1 MMKLFAFPQT
11 RATRALW
18 ALEEV
23 GADYEYIKV
32 DLFKGEGNRPAYL
45 EINPAGKVPTLLDDD
60 LVITESAAICTYLGE
75 KFPDAGLVPVAGSP
89 QRAHYLQWCC
99 FVIGELE
106 QPLWT
111 IAKHRFA
118 LPKERRVPAVID
130 TAIWEFSAVAK
141 VLAIGLG
148 DKPFILGERFTA
160 ADILIAHTLRWAT
173 AYGLPLNSARLEA
186 YAERLLARPA
196 MARVQQREQE

>member
-1 MMKLFAFPQT
+1 MMKLYAFPQT
-11 RATRALW
+11 RATRVVW

-32 DLFKGEGNRPAYL
+32 DLLKGEGNQPAYREL
-45 EINPAGKVPTLLDDD
+45 NPSGKVPTFVDDD
-60 LVITESAAICTYLGE
+60 LVLTESAAICTYLGE

-89 QRAHYLQWCC
+89 QRAHYQQWCC

-111 IAKHRFA
+111 IAKHRFV
-118 LPKERRVPAVID
+118 LPEERRVPAVID
-130 TAIWEFSAVAK
+130 TAIWEFALAAK

-148 DKPFILGERFTA
+148 DKAFILDERFTA

-173 AYGLPLNSARLEA
+173 SYGLSLNSTRLEA
-186 YAERLLARPA
+186 YTERLLGRPA
-196 MARVQQREQE
+196 MARVQQREQG